1 MEKKKNTRKVMPVL
15 VGVTRD
21 GILRMDYE
29 TKEVIK
35 QWPLTH
41 LRRWAASDKTF
52 TLDFG
57 DYEEDY
63 MTFITTE
70 GALPPFCQPADHS
83 AVRQLFSVM
92 TSDGIR

>member
-1 MEKKKNTRKVMPVL
+1 MHTRFQSTERPL
-15 VGVTRD
+15 Q
-21 GILRMDYE
+21 
-29 TKEVIK
+29 VIK

-63 MTFITTE
+63 MTFQTTE
-70 GALPPFCQPADHS
+70 GEAIS
-83 AVRQLFSVM
+83 QLIAGRFSLC
-92 TSDGIR
+92 